1 MKSFRILFALLG
13 ILLLT
18 ACPYSS
24 VFKVGTP
31 QIVEEALWNGT
42 WVSQKMENGKMIK
55 DELVFKKSGKN
66 KLSVS
71 TGVHVLS
78 SERKSDMKLQGFPV
92 SIGGKNWLLLYN
104 SRRNSDKKYMY
115 LGYQML
121 ENDRMQ
127 LTVLSDEKVP
137 ETFTTAADFE
147 KWLVEHQHENIWE
160 DTLVF
165 ERQYSIVEIKK

>member
-1 MKSFRILFALLG
+1 MKPFQILIALLG
-13 ILLLT
+13 MLLLT

-31 QIVEEALWNGT
+31 QVVQESLWNGT
-42 WVSQKMENGKMIK
+42 WVSQKMENGKIIK
-55 DELVFKKSGKN
+55 DELIFKKSSKN
-66 KLSVS
+66 RLSVT
-71 TGVHVLS
+71 TGVHVMS

-92 SIGGKNWLLLYN
+92 SIGRKDWLLLYN
-104 SRRNSDKKYMY
+104 PRRNSDKKYMY

-137 ETFTTAADFE
+137 ETFTNAAEFE

-165 ERQYSIVEIKK
+165 ERQFTAVEIKK